1 MAVATPKTF
10 SMTLMP
16 HVDAVLVFDAT
27 DAHETRAYTMYSI
40 EPDEND
46 RFKRGE
52 WNAMRESLEPTGHV
66 PVTDVEF
73 DPATGFRVRTYGI
86 ESFARTREPRGARPD
101 RD

>member
-1 MAVATPKTF
+1 MATAAPRTF

-27 DAHETRAYTMYSI
+27 HADETGAYTIYSI
-40 EPDEND
+40 EPDQND

-52 WNAMRESLEPTGHV
+52 WDLMRVSLTPTGQI

-73 DPATGFRVRTYGI
+73 DEATGFRVRTYGI
-86 ESFARTREPRGARPD
+86 EQFAASAS
-101 RD
+101 